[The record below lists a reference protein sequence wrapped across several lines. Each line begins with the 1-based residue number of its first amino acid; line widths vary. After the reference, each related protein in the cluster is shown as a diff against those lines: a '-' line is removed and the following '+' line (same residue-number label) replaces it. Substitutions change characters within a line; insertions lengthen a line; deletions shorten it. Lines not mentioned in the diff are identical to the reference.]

1 MSMHQ
6 PIDASAAASVSSA
19 HPVVLRFAELYPQQ
33 LYRYRMHGE
42 RKQQED
48 RLDHVD
54 LSRTALNEQILGSP
68 NWHKEL
74 MQAVRL
80 ASLQNINQQV
90 EALRAAKRHKEAD
103 RRLIEGPSDP
113 WRKSKSGPLRE
124 FVITANREWFVPSED
139 ESRFAGTDEK
149 KTAARQ
155 KLIEDREAQ
164 FRAMAIEWLKS
175 RFGGQVLHARADRDE
190 TTFHIHGVIAP
201 WTERRSKRSGRQL
214 LIQPSSHPL
223 LKDYEKAQDDIGEF
237 FTALGL
243 TRGERQAA
251 ARRKAKEEKKTDPSV
266 IIPGRKKHV
275 PAHVWRANEEV
286 RLARERAKN
295 EAETKKLEA
304 EQKRAEHLQRDAE
317 DQRKALKA
325 ANKRAEAREAA
336 ANEVI
341 EIAEHAATGNLIP
354 TADDR
359 MTVAPRVPEKSRERD
374 RLERLLAAPNA
385 SARKL
390 LIHLGGAYRAFRK
403 GAAQQAKRDVAARK
417 AAVEQ
422 KEMALERLRTKMI
435 AALPSNLRSHFIA
448 DTQIEKREVEASSK
462 TLKENGKNSDQRSS

>member
-6 PIDASAAASVSSA
+6 PINASSDTSASSP

-33 LYRYRMHGE
+33 LYRYRMHGD

-54 LSRTALNEQILGSP
+54 LSRTPLNEQILGSS

-74 MQAVRL
+74 RQAVRL

-90 EALRAAKRHKEAD
+90 EGLRAAKRHKEAD
-103 RRLIEGPSDP
+103 RCLIEGPRDP
-113 WRKSKSGPLRE
+113 WRKSKFGPLRE
-124 FVITANREWFVPSED
+124 FIITANREWFVPSEA
-139 ESRFAGTDEK
+139 ESRFVGTDAEK
-149 KTAARQ
+149 ATARQ
-155 KLIEDREAQ
+155 LLIQEREAQ
-164 FRAMAIEWLKS
+164 FQARAIEWLRS
-175 RFGGQVLHARADRDE
+175 RFGDQVLHARADRDE

-201 WTERRSKRSGRQL
+201 WTEKHTTRSGTQRL
-214 LIQPSSHPL
+214 LQPSSHPL

-237 FTALGL
+237 FTSLGL
-243 TRGERQAA
+243 ARGERQAA

-286 RLARERAKN
+286 RLAREKAKI

-304 EQKRAEHLQRDAE
+304 EQKRAERLQRDTK
-317 DQRKALKA
+317 DQRKALNA
-325 ANKRAEAREAA
+325 ANRRAEAREAE

-341 EIAEHAATGNLIP
+341 EIATHAATGSLIP
-354 TADDR
+354 AHGDR
-359 MTVAPRVPEKSRERD
+359 LAVAPRLPKESRERE
-374 RLERLLAAPNA
+374 RLERLLTAPGA

-390 LIHLGGAYRAFRK
+390 LIHLGGAYRAFRL
-403 GAAQQAKRDVAARK
+403 GAARKAENDVAARL
-417 AAVEQ
+417 AAVAQ
-422 KEMALERLRTKMI
+422 KETALEKLRAKMI

-448 DTQIEKREVEASSK
+448 DTQIEKREVEEATKALKGKSK
-462 TLKENGKNSDQRSS
+462 NGDQRSR

>member
-6 PIDASAAASVSSA
+6 PIDASAGASVSSPR
-19 HPVVLRFAELYPQQ
+19 PVVLRFAELYPQQ
-33 LYRYRMHGE
+33 LNRYRMHGD

-54 LSRTALNEQILGSP
+54 PSRTRLNAQILGSP

-80 ASLQNINQQV
+80 ASLQNINQQI

-124 FVITANREWFVPSED
+124 FIITANREWFVPSED
-139 ESRFAGTDEK
+139 DSRFAGTDAE

-164 FRAMAIEWLKS
+164 FQAMAIEWLRS
-175 RFGGQVLHARADRDE
+175 RFGNQVLHARADRDE
-190 TTFHIHGVIAP
+190 TTFHIHGVIAS
-201 WTERRSKRSGRQL
+201 WTEKHSKRSGRQL

-223 LKDYEKAQDDIGEF
+223 LKDYEKAQDDIGAF
-237 FTALGL
+237 FSSLGL

-251 ARRKAKEEKKTDPSV
+251 ARRKAKEKKKTDPTV

-286 RLARERAKN
+286 RLARETAKN
-295 EAETKKLEA
+295 EAEKKKLEA
-304 EQKRAEHLQRDAE
+304 EQKRAERLQLEAQN
-317 DQRKALKA
+317 QRKALTA

-341 EIAEHAATGNLIP
+341 EIAEQAATGNLIP
-354 TADDR
+354 AENDR
-359 MTVAPRVPEKSRERD
+359 MTVSPRVPAKSRERD
-374 RLERLLAAPNA
+374 RLERLLLAPGS

-390 LIHLGGAYRAFRK
+390 LIHLGGAYRAFRQ
-403 GAAQQAKRDVAARK
+403 GAAQQAEKSVAARL

-422 KEMALERLRTKMI
+422 KETALDQLRAKML
-435 AALPSNLRSHFIA
+435 AALPSGLRKHFIA
-448 DTQIEKREVEASSK
+448 DTQIEKGRSK
-462 TLKENGKNSDQRSS
+462 SQTRN